1 MIMCMIVVV
10 MSGGMSLLPVM
21 SLHPEAP
28 SRDAAALSPD
38 KPALRESD
46 RKGGKGFLKNLL
58 GHSEVA
64 QCRNGHVAA
73 DAGEGVDVEEFHGQA
88 SGVGMIWKE
97 FQSRFAK
104 AITHGSF

>member
-1 MIMCMIVVV
+1 MIMDMIVVV
-10 MSGGMSLLPVM
+10 MAGGMALLPVM

-28 SRDAAALSPD
+28 PRDAAALFPD
-38 KPALRESD
+38 KPALRKSD
-46 RKGGKGFLKNLL
+46 RKGGEGFLKNLL
-58 GHSEVA
+58 GHPEVA

-73 DAGEGVDVEEFHGQA
+73 DAGERVDVEEFHGQA

-97 FQSRFAK
+97 FQRRLAK